1 MKNLKMAVSVFLIAV
16 SIIGMAAS
24 KKSVRKDTTKKD
36 TTKSP
41 VVGMANPASTYCVQ
55 KGGESIIVKGKNGE
69 YGVCRLKDGTAVE
82 EWEYYRQNN
91 PDSTS
96 KNEPAIGMPNPASV
110 FCEKHGGKSINV
122 KDKDGNE
129 VGNVNLKMEQK
140 WMNGIITEKTI
151 SMIKNYT

>member
-1 MKNLKMAVSVFLIAV
+1 MKNLKVAVSVFMIVA
-16 SIIGMAAS
+16 SIVGMAAA
-24 KKSVRKDTTKKD
+24 KKAVRKDTAKKG

-55 KGGESIIVKGKNGE
+55 KGGESIIVKGKDGE
-69 YGVCRLKDGTAVE
+69 YGVCKLKDGTAVE
-82 EWEYYRQNN
+82 EWEYYRQNT

-96 KNEPAIGMPNPASV
+96 KNEPVIGMPNPASV

-129 VGNVNLKMEQK
+129 VGKCQFKDGTKVDEWHDYRENN
-140 WMNGIITEKTI
+140 
-151 SMIKNYT
+151 